1 VRYLTERFP
10 FVTSITRLYQSLDFC
25 STRHLTLFDK
35 LVTAFPKLAY
45 LRLCLIRLEEAYI
58 IAEEALA
65 RLSTRKAL
73 KGPIGRLVLHCHPY
87 IPWLDA
93 VRDVEHV
100 EVVW

>member
-1 VRYLTERFP
+1 
-10 FVTSITRLYQSLDFC
+10 
-25 STRHLTLFDK
+25 LFDK

-45 LRLCLIRLEEAYI
+45 LRLCHIRLEEAYI

-65 RLSTRKAL
+65 RLNTRKAL
-73 KGPIGRLVLHCHPY
+73 KGPIWRLVLEHCHPY